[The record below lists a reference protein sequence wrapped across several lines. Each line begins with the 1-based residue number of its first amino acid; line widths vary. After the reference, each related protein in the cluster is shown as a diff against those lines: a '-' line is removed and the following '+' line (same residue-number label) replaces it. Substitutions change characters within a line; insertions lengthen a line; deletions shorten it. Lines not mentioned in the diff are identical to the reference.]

1 MFDEQQY
8 EIALSSIHEAL
19 KPGGAAF
26 FFDFAQP
33 YTHELEI
40 IEKSMSHPEGLR
52 LSFRSYRRVQE
63 AHKAAGF
70 SDLEI
75 NPFVLPIDLPR
86 PRRLGA

>member
-1 MFDEQQY
+1 
-8 EIALSSIHEAL
+8 
-19 KPGGAAF
+19 
-26 FFDFAQP
+26 
-33 YTHELEI
+33 
-40 IEKSMSHPEGLR
+40 MSHPEGLR